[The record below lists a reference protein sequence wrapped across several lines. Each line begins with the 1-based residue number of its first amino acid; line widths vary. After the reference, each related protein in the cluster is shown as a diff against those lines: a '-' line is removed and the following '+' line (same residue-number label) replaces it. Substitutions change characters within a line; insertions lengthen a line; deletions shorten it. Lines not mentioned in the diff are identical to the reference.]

1 MACYK
6 CGANIYL
13 LDRPTL
19 SISRVVQFCGFS
31 VWGECHSDCQDR
43 AAEGLQ
49 NCLGLVIILVGT
61 PGQALPLCC
70 VPWSSAMLND
80 LRVKL
85 DRYEAKA
92 AHCQRAAQEATDV
105 PGRAFYQELAD
116 YYGGLARSFRQVI
129 ANREAEERDL
139 V

>member
-1 MACYK
+1 
-6 CGANIYL
+6 
-13 LDRPTL
+13 
-19 SISRVVQFCGFS
+19 
-31 VWGECHSDCQDR
+31 
-43 AAEGLQ
+43 
-49 NCLGLVIILVGT
+49 LVIILVGT
-61 PGQALPLCC
+61 PDKLHPSVVALG
-70 VPWSSAMLND
+70 SSAVLND